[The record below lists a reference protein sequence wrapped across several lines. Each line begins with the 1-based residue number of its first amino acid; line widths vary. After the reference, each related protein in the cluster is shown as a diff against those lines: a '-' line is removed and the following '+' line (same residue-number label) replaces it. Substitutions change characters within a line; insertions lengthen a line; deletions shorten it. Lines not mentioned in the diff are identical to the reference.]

1 MSQCFDCV
9 NRLKLKPLPDETFL
23 FCPKQGET
31 VADINI
37 RTGVSPAIDKHG
49 FTGILCDKFTAG
61 KSIGE
66 PPDDRPFDIPEERLV
81 AEKFLLEILLNNKK
95 AGAPAI
101 V

>member
-31 VADINI
+31 VVDINI
-37 RTGVSPAIDKHG
+37 RTGVSPAIEEHG
-49 FTGILCDKFTAG
+49 FIGTPCDKFKPG
-61 KSIGE
+61 KSVGD
-66 PPDDRPFDIPEERLV
+66 PPDDRPFDIPEERLA
-81 AEKFLLEILLNNKK
+81 AEKILLLALQRQLEI
-95 AGAPAI
+95 